1 MGNIVG
7 RSRAL
12 QRVPY
17 IELDLDTKVAVDHR
31 MTELVHASAI
41 AAEPTGY
48 RFRTC
53 ARCVS
58 SNGIKVT
65 DIPLSAWRAA
75 VGRATTRPYI
85 LTETADD
92 PYGDAV
98 FVITFIHNLHT
109 APPSPNPAVPPA
121 PILARAAAAQALLRA
136 DICAI
141 SHEPLAELS
150 EFRVGGCGHVF
161 SSDVDRCDKCP
172 LCTLPVA
179 WRSVTRTDLGLP

>member
-1 MGNIVG
+1 MGIIFG
-7 RSRAL
+7 RQPPL

-17 IELDLDTKVAVDHR
+17 IDLDPNTKIAVDNR
-31 MTELVHASAI
+31 MRELVRASAD
-41 AAEPTGY
+41 AATPTGY

-58 SNGIKVT
+58 SNGIKVI
-65 DIPLSAWRAA
+65 DIPLSAWRTA
-75 VGRATTRPYI
+75 VGRATSRPYI
-85 LTETADD
+85 LTEHEDD
-92 PYGDAV
+92 TYGEAT

-109 APPSPNPAVPPA
+109 ATAPPTQAVPPA
-121 PILARAAAAQALLRA
+121 PILARAAVAHALLRA

-161 SSDVDRCDKCP
+161 SPDVDRYDKCP

-179 WRSVTRTDLGLP
+179 WRSVSRTDLGLA